1 MSKRWYQENR
11 RDPWRRQAKS
21 KGYRARSAYKL
32 KQIQDKFQLIRESD
46 LILDVGCHP
55 GGWTQVSVEESGPE
69 GVVIGVDLKSTS
81 PVDGASILQGDIS
94 KQETIDRIEELLD
107 GKELNV
113 VLSDISPKL
122 TGRYDTDQAIS
133 LELST
138 MTLDVAMGM
147 LAPGGAFVTKI
158 FQGVGIEG
166 LILAAKDRFTNV
178 QRFAPMASRNAS
190 SETYLVCRNRLPK
203 PRKRTLGKSAYSQV
217 QKHLTE
223 VGVNVEND
231 EEKQKIV
238 SGFRRLSKKEEESFI
253 SSGGEITRNLCRMGQ
268 YFAIQK
274 HLNVQRLPRP
284 NLNLNS

>member
-11 RDPWRRQAKS
+11 RDPWRREAKS

-32 KQIQDKFQLIRESD
+32 KQIQEKFQLIRESD
-46 LILDVGCHP
+46 VILDVGCHP
-55 GGWTQVSVEESGPE
+55 GGWTQVSVEEAGLE

-81 PVDGASILQGDIS
+81 PVEGASIIQGDIS
-94 KQETIDRIEELLD
+94 QPETIDRIEELLD
-107 GKELNV
+107 GRELNV

-203 PRKRTLGKSAYSQV
+203 PRKGARGKSAYSQV
-217 QKHLTE
+217 LEHLTD
-223 VGVNVEND
+223 VGVNVKEVD
-231 EEKQKIV
+231 EKQEIV
-238 SGFRRLSKKEEESFI
+238 SGFRRLTKKEEE
-253 SSGGEITRNLCRMGQ
+253 
-268 YFAIQK
+268 
-274 HLNVQRLPRP
+274 
-284 NLNLNS
+284 

>member
-21 KGYRARSAYKL
+21 KGYRSRSAYKL
-32 KQIQDKFQLIRESD
+32 KQIQEKFQLIRESD
-46 LILDVGCHP
+46 AILDIGCHP

-69 GVVIGVDLKSTS
+69 GLVIGVDLKSTS
-81 PVDGASILQGDIS
+81 PVEGASIIQGDIS
-94 KQETIDRIEELLD
+94 DQDTIDRIGELLE
-107 GKELNV
+107 GRELNV

-147 LAPGGAFVTKI
+147 LASGGSFVTKI

-166 LILAAKDRFTNV
+166 LIRAAKDRFSSV

-203 PRKRTLGKSAYSQV
+203 PRKSARGKSAFSQV
-217 QKHLTE
+217 QEHLTE
-223 VGVNVEND
+223 VGVNFEGED
-231 EEKQKIV
+231 ESEEIAT
-238 SGFRRLSKKEEESFI
+238 GFRTIRKNNE
-253 SSGGEITRNLCRMGQ
+253 N
-268 YFAIQK
+268 
-274 HLNVQRLPRP
+274 
-284 NLNLNS
+284 

>member
-21 KGYRARSAYKL
+21 KGYRSRSAYKL
-32 KQIQDKFQLIRESD
+32 KQIQEKFQLIRESD
-46 LILDVGCHP
+46 AILEIGCHP

-69 GVVIGVDLKSTS
+69 GLVIGVDLKSTS
-81 PVDGASILQGDIS
+81 PVEGASIIQGDIS
-94 KQETIDRIEELLD
+94 DQDTIDRIGELLE
-107 GKELNV
+107 GRELNV
-113 VLSDISPKL
+113 VLSDVSPKL

-147 LAPGGAFVTKI
+147 LASGGSFVTKI

-166 LILAAKDRFTNV
+166 LIRAAKDRFSSV

-203 PRKRTLGKSAYSQV
+203 PRKSARGKSAFSQV
-217 QKHLTE
+217 QEHLTE
-223 VGVNVEND
+223 VGVNFEGED
-231 EEKQKIV
+231 ESEEIAT
-238 SGFRRLSKKEEESFI
+238 GFRTIRKNNE
-253 SSGGEITRNLCRMGQ
+253 N
-268 YFAIQK
+268 
-274 HLNVQRLPRP
+274 
-284 NLNLNS
+284 

>member
-1 MSKRWYQENR
+1 M
-11 RDPWRRQAKS
+11 
-21 KGYRARSAYKL
+21 
-32 KQIQDKFQLIRESD
+32 
-46 LILDVGCHP
+46 
-55 GGWTQVSVEESGPE
+55 
-69 GVVIGVDLKSTS
+69 IGVDLKSTS
-81 PVDGASILQGDIS
+81 PVEGASIIQGDIS

-166 LILAAKDRFTNV
+166 LISAAKDRFTNV

-203 PRKRTLGKSAYSQV
+203 PRKRALGKSAYSQV

-223 VGVNVEND
+223 VGVNVENG
-231 EEKQKIV
+231 EEQQKIV
-238 SGFRRLSKKEEESFI
+238 SGFRRLSKKEEE
-253 SSGGEITRNLCRMGQ
+253 
-268 YFAIQK
+268 
-274 HLNVQRLPRP
+274 
-284 NLNLNS
+284 

>member
-46 LILDVGCHP
+46 VILDVGCHP
-55 GGWTQVSVEESGPE
+55 GGWTQVSVEETGPE

-81 PVDGASILQGDIS
+81 PVEGASIIQGDIS

-107 GKELNV
+107 GRELNV

-166 LILAAKDRFTNV
+166 LISAAKDRFTNV
-178 QRFAPMASRNAS
+178 QRFAPWLVVMPPLKPIWSAVIV
-190 SETYLVCRNRLPK
+190 YLNHVRGR
-203 PRKRTLGKSAYSQV
+203 
-217 QKHLTE
+217 
-223 VGVNVEND
+223 
-231 EEKQKIV
+231 
-238 SGFRRLSKKEEESFI
+238 
-253 SSGGEITRNLCRMGQ
+253 
-268 YFAIQK
+268 
-274 HLNVQRLPRP
+274 
-284 NLNLNS
+284 

>member
-11 RDPWRRQAKS
+11 RAPWRRQAKS
-21 KGYRARSAYKL
+21 KGYRSRSAYKL
-32 KQIQDKFQLIRESD
+32 KQIQEKFQLIRESD
-46 LILDVGCHP
+46 AILDVGCHP

-69 GVVIGVDLKSTS
+69 GLVIGVDLKSTS
-81 PVDGASILQGDIS
+81 PVEGASIIQGDIS
-94 KQETIDRIEELLD
+94 DQDTIDRIGELLE
-107 GKELNV
+107 GRELNV

-147 LAPGGAFVTKI
+147 LASGGSFVTKI

-166 LILAAKDRFTNV
+166 LIRAAKDRFSSV

-203 PRKRTLGKSAYSQV
+203 PRKSARGKSAFSQV
-217 QKHLTE
+217 QEHLTE
-223 VGVNVEND
+223 VGVNFEGED
-231 EEKQKIV
+231 ESEEIAT
-238 SGFRRLSKKEEESFI
+238 GFRTIRKNNE
-253 SSGGEITRNLCRMGQ
+253 N
-268 YFAIQK
+268 
-274 HLNVQRLPRP
+274 
-284 NLNLNS
+284 

>member
-32 KQIQDKFQLIRESD
+32 KQIQEKFQLIRESD
-46 LILDVGCHP
+46 VVLDVGCHP
-55 GGWTQVSVEESGPE
+55 GGWTQVSVEEAGLE

-81 PVDGASILQGDIS
+81 PVEGASIIQGDIS
-94 KQETIDRIEELLD
+94 QQETIDRIEELLE
-107 GKELNV
+107 GRELNV

-138 MTLDVAMGM
+138 MTLDVAMGI

-166 LILAAKDRFTNV
+166 LILAAKDRFANV

-203 PRKRTLGKSAYSQV
+203 PRKGTRGKSAYSQV

-223 VGVNVEND
+223 VGVNVEEDND
-231 EEKQKIV
+231 KQEIV
-238 SGFRRLSKKEEESFI
+238 SGFRRLSKKEEE
-253 SSGGEITRNLCRMGQ
+253 
-268 YFAIQK
+268 
-274 HLNVQRLPRP
+274 
-284 NLNLNS
+284 